1 MRTAL
6 ALLAVVLAA
15 PAAAQA
21 PDALLIFDASNSMWG
36 RVDGRP
42 KIVIAREAVAQL
54 ARALPAGTRMGL
66 MAFGHR
72 RPGDCADIELVLP
85 PAPVDPAEFAGRAA
99 ALTPRGRTPLTAAIT
114 RAAETL
120 GARDRPA
127 RIVVLSD
134 GIETCHPDPCGAA
147 RALKATAAE
156 LVVHVIGFDVADPS
170 AQAQLACIAEATGGR
185 FVPAGS
191 AADLAAAL
199 AAVTATAPPPV
210 AAQPPPPPAPPT
222 ETNLTLEASEI
233 DGGPSVP
240 VGTWTLVALTDPP
253 RAIISGDGRARPSL
267 RVPAGRYEARVTA
280 GTARVAER
288 FDVSGAEQ
296 VHRVVLNIGT
306 LRARGLLAA
315 GGPQIGGNWT
325 VLADEVP
332 GARPGESVATSGA
345 RDAQFRLVQGSY
357 RLRFRA
363 GEAEAEAD
371 VFVPAGQTVTQ
382 EIVLNAAQIAVTA
395 MRAGRPV
402 GGVLWEVAVREPDA
416 RLRRIASSGAAVGR
430 FTLPAGSYVLRVRVD
445 GTWRESPV
453 TLAAG
458 QTGDLAVTVD

>member
-1 MRTAL
+1 MRAAL
-6 ALLAVVLAA
+6 ALLAALLAA

-21 PDALLIFDASNSMWG
+21 PDALLILDASNSMWG

-42 KIVIAREAVAQL
+42 KIVIAREAVADL

-72 RPGDCADIELVLP
+72 RPGDCGDIELVLP
-85 PAPVDPAEFAGRAA
+85 PGPVDPAGFAARAG
-99 ALTPRGRTPLTAAIT
+99 ALAPRGRTPLTAAIT

-120 GARDRPA
+120 AARDRPA
-127 RIVVLSD
+127 RIILLSD
-134 GIETCHPDPCGAA
+134 GVETCHPDPCGAV
-147 RALKATAAE
+147 RALQAGAAE
-156 LVVHVIGFDVADPS
+156 LVVHVIGFDVAEPS

-185 FVPAGS
+185 FVS
-191 AADLAAAL
+191 AASAGELAAAL
-199 AAVTATAPPPV
+199 AAVTATAPPPAP
-210 AAQPPPPPAPPT
+210 AAPPPPPAVPT
-222 ETNLTLEASEI
+222 ETNLTLEAAEI
-233 DGGPSVP
+233 DNGPSVP
-240 VGTWTLVALTDPP
+240 VGTWTLLALTDPP
-253 RAIISGDGRARPSL
+253 RTIISGDGRARPSL

-280 GTARVAER
+280 GAARLSER
-288 FDVSGAEQ
+288 FDVAGAEQ

-315 GGPQIGGNWT
+315 GGAQTGGNWT

-345 RDAQFRLVQGSY
+345 RDAGFRLVQGSY

-363 GEAEAEAD
+363 GEAEAEVD
-371 VFVPAGQTVTQ
+371 VFVPAGQSVAQ
-382 EIVLNAAQIAVTA
+382 EVVLNAAQVAVTA
-395 MRAGRPV
+395 TRAGRPL
-402 GGVLWEVAVREPDA
+402 GGVLWEVAVREPDG

-430 FTLPAGSYVLRVRVD
+430 FTLPAGAYVLRVRVD

-453 TLAAG
+453 TLVAG
-458 QTGDLAVTVD
+458 QTGDLAVAVD